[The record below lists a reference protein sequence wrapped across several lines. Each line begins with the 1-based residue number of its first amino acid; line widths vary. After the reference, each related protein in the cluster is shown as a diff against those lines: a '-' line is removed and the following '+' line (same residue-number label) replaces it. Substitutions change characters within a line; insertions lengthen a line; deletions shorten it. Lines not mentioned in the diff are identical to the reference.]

1 MKKIGTLRG
10 RIVDILSRRIYKGII
25 FIEDGRIVR
34 IEEKEVDE
42 NHYIIPGFIDAH
54 IHIESSM
61 LVPYEFAKTA
71 LKHGT
76 VATISD
82 PHEIANVLGV
92 AGVEYMLENAKGA
105 GLKFHFGAPSCVP
118 ATTFETAGDVIDAY
132 AVHELLERED
142 IWYLSEMMN
151 YPGVL
156 YGDAE
161 VLKKIDSAKAL
172 NKPIDGH
179 APGLMGDDA
188 IRYIRAGITTDHE
201 CFTYEEARHKIEN
214 DMKVAIREGSAAR
227 NFDALHPLIEEFSD
241 MLMFCS
247 DDKHPDEL
255 LMGHIDQLV
264 ARAVGLG
271 YDLFDVLKIACI
283 NPILHYNMHVG
294 FLRPG
299 DTADM
304 VVVEDLVHFKNKM
317 TIIDGSVYCENG
329 QVDMP
334 DRSHDT
340 PNKFNISPKVPH
352 DFIAPAAH
360 VKQPTIVALDGQLI
374 TEKENFTLP
383 LIRDQIQ
390 CNVNRDILKIV
401 VVNRYAEAPVS
412 VAFVK
417 NFGLKYGAMAST
429 VAHDSHNIIC
439 VGVDDHSIAGA
450 VNMLVK
456 SKGGLS
462 FYSEIHKELL
472 PLSVAGLMSTDPTEI
487 VASQYEKLDK
497 MVKRAGS
504 TLRSPYMTLSFM
516 ALLVIPK
523 IKLSDLGLFDAEVFE
538 FY

>member
-1 MKKIGTLRG
+1 
-10 RIVDILSRRIYKGII
+10 
-25 FIEDGRIVR
+25 
-34 IEEKEVDE
+34 
-42 NHYIIPGFIDAH
+42 
-54 IHIESSM
+54 
-61 LVPYEFAKTA
+61 
-71 LKHGT
+71 
-76 VATISD
+76 
-82 PHEIANVLGV
+82 
-92 AGVEYMLENAKGA
+92 
-105 GLKFHFGAPSCVP
+105 
-118 ATTFETAGDVIDAY
+118 
-132 AVHELLERED
+132 
-142 IWYLSEMMN
+142 
-151 YPGVL
+151 
-156 YGDAE
+156 
-161 VLKKIDSAKAL
+161 
-172 NKPIDGH
+172 
-179 APGLMGDDA
+179 
-188 IRYIRAGITTDHE
+188 
-201 CFTYEEARHKIEN
+201 
-214 DMKVAIREGSAAR
+214 
-227 NFDALHPLIEEFSD
+227 
-241 MLMFCS
+241 
-247 DDKHPDEL
+247 
-255 LMGHIDQLV
+255 
-264 ARAVGLG
+264 
-271 YDLFDVLKIACI
+271 
-283 NPILHYNMHVG
+283 
-294 FLRPG
+294 
-299 DTADM
+299 
-304 VVVEDLVHFKNKM
+304 VEDLVHFKNKL